1 MHHGK
6 DTAAAILGGSP
17 IEAGQDNSLLAT
29 GVVVKPFLSRSCVLW
44 PAMAKK
50 PS

>member
-17 IEAGQDNSLLAT
+17 IEAARDDSSLAT
-29 GVVVKPFLSRSCVLW
+29 GVVVGPILPSCCVL
-44 PAMAKK
+44 
-50 PS
+50 